1 MEPKKILIVEDAPTT
16 RDYLA
21 QLIEIMGFQPH
32 ALQRKTDLLDDMCH
46 QNPDLVLLGSC
57 NDTEE
62 VKDFVKI
69 VRENKNGIPILVI
82 RDGKDTPRERVNHSS
97 ANFATIPSTFK
108 PKELK
113 LTIKRLT
120 NGRQNSR
127 YQEVKDIIIGESP
140 AMLRVKE
147 HVLRLSKSDVTILIT
162 GESGTGKE
170 LVARA
175 IHLLSSRAD
184 NPFIKV
190 NSAALPTNLLESE
203 LFGFEKGAFTGA
215 WQQKPGKFKLAH
227 RGSLLLDEIG
237 EVPLPMQAK
246 LLQVLEDNEL
256 SALGSTTTTKIDVR
270 VFAVTNASLTRM
282 VSEGSFRSD
291 LYYRLNVVRIHLPPM
306 RERKEDIRALT
317 DHLLEKYA
325 TRYGRERATLKETTL
340 GLFHQYSWPGN
351 IRELENI
358 IQSIIVLRNEETFW
372 EKLKNQSPSTAE
384 QGRVGYGPTASSSTA
399 FTSSSSGRCSLKEL
413 CKEAARKAETSAILD
428 ALCHTRWNRR
438 KTAELLRISYK
449 ALLNKI
455 NEYKIKEEY
464 RSMIGKDTVFND
476 HAQGTLP

>member
-1 MEPKKILIVEDAPTT
+1 MEPKKILIVEDAPAT
-16 RDYLA
+16 RDHLA
-21 QLIEIMGFQPH
+21 QLVEIMGFQTH
-32 ALQRKTDLLDDMCH
+32 VLQRKTDLLDNVCH
-46 QNPDLVLLGSC
+46 QNPDLLLLGSC

-82 RDGKDTPRERVNHSS
+82 RDGGNTARFREIHSTG
-97 ANFATIPSTFK
+97 NFATIPSTFK
-108 PKELK
+108 PKEFK

-127 YQEVKDIIIGESP
+127 YQEVKDMIIGQSP
-140 AMLRVKE
+140 AILRVKE

-175 IHLLSSRAD
+175 IHLLSSRAN

-237 EVPLPMQAK
+237 EVPLPLQAK

-256 SALGSTTTTKIDVR
+256 SALGSTATTKIDVR

-325 TRYGRERATLKETTL
+325 TRYGREKTTLKETTL
-340 GLFHQYSWPGN
+340 ELFHQYSWPGN

-399 FTSSSSGRCSLKEL
+399 FTYSSLGKCSLKEL

-476 HAQGTLP
+476 HAQTTLP

>member
-32 ALQRKTDLLDDMCH
+32 ALQRKTDLLDDVCH

-62 VKDFVKI
+62 VKYFVKI
-69 VRENKNGIPILVI
+69 VREKKNGIPILVI
-82 RDGKDTPRERVNHSS
+82 RDGGNTPRERVNHAN

-113 LTIKRLT
+113 LTIKRLP
-120 NGRQNSR
+120 NGQQNSR
-127 YQEVKDIIIGESP
+127 YQEVKDIIIGQSP
-140 AMLRVKE
+140 AILQVKE
-147 HVLRLSKSDVTILIT
+147 NVFRLSKSDVTILIT

-175 IHLLSSRAD
+175 IHMLSSRAN

-246 LLQVLEDNEL
+246 LLQVLEDSEL
-256 SALGSTTTTKIDVR
+256 SALGSTATTKIDVR

-325 TRYGRERATLKETTL
+325 PDMAERR
-340 GLFHQYSWPGN
+340 Q
-351 IRELENI
+351 
-358 IQSIIVLRNEETFW
+358 
-372 EKLKNQSPSTAE
+372 PS
-384 QGRVGYGPTASSSTA
+384 
-399 FTSSSSGRCSLKEL
+399 
-413 CKEAARKAETSAILD
+413 RKP
-428 ALCHTRWNRR
+428 RWNCS
-438 KTAELLRISYK
+438 TSTPGQAIS
-449 ALLNKI
+449 AN
-455 NEYKIKEEY
+455 
-464 RSMIGKDTVFND
+464 
-476 HAQGTLP
+476 